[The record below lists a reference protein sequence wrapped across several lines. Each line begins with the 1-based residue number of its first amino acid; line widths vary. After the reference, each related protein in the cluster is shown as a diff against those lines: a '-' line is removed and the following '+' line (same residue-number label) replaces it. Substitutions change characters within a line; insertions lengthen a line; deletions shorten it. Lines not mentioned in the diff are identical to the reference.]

1 MNNSIALSETENGI
15 CAFIVCLFNDLGIP
29 ANEQIILWKM
39 FKDTIGCKDLL
50 YYLLKIKEMM
60 QR

>member
-1 MNNSIALSETENGI
+1 MDNSIVVKKNDNGI
-15 CAFIVCLFNDLGIP
+15 CSFIECLFYDLGVP

-39 FKDTIGCKDLL
+39 FKGTSGCKDLL

-60 QR
+60 LK